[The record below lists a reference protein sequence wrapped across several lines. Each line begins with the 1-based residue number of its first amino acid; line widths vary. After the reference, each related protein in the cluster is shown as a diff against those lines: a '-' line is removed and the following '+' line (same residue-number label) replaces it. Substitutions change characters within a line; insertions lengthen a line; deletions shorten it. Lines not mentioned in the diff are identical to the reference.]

1 MRKLICLG
9 ALTLAAS
16 ANGAASVLP
25 NAAGAAL
32 IEDGF
37 AADNRGLYKQALE
50 KFKAAALAD
59 PQASLPV
66 AVIAQ
71 FYARLGERQPADA
84 LQLRQQARAQAERA
98 LKIEPDDR
106 LAHEVLRALDELT
119 PTALHK
125 ANAAAA
131 NLVEQADQYFDQGK
145 FADAAKKYE
154 AAAQADPLL
163 STAWTNA
170 GDCYLNL
177 RNYPEAE
184 QRLRKGAAI
193 EATNSYAWRAL
204 ADLLLAQRRAQEAL
218 DAMLSAVAAQ
228 PGDGANWDKLA
239 EAGAPNGI
247 VLKSLRLIPKA
258 SASPDPV
265 SGKFKIHYSVDAG
278 IEDMGFWGVIA
289 GFEGLRLQNKG
300 EPARINWLSPFKRA
314 LAMWDGALRGSEQRA
329 LATQRDKPADQTWL
343 TLRTLQNA
351 NQLEPGLLLLAF
363 KESYRPELEAWT
375 KANPEG
381 VKRFIQTYGLRP

>member
-1 MRKLICLG
+1 MRKLLCLA
-9 ALTLAAS
+9 ALALAS

-32 IEDGF
+32 IEEGF
-37 AADNRGLYKQALE
+37 VADNKGLYKQAME

-66 AVIAQ
+66 SVIAQ
-71 FYARLGERQPADA
+71 FYFRLGERKQADA
-84 LQLRQQARAQAERA
+84 PQLRQQARVQAERA
-98 LKIEPDDR
+98 LAIESGDR

-119 PTALHK
+119 PPALHS

-131 NLVEQADQYFDQGK
+131 TLVEQANLYFDQGK

-177 RNYPEAE
+177 RDFPQAE
-184 QRLRKGAAI
+184 QRFRQGAAL
-193 EATNSYAWRAL
+193 EAINSYAWQAL
-204 ADLLLAQRRAQEAL
+204 ADVLVRQWRPQEAF

-239 EAGAPNGI
+239 EVAAHQAI
-247 VLKSLRLIPKA
+247 VLKSLRWIPKA
-258 SASPDPV
+258 SAAPDPAG
-265 SGKFKIHYSVDAG
+265 GKFKIHYTVDAG
-278 IEDMGFWGVIA
+278 LADVGFWGVIA
-289 GFEGLRLQNKG
+289 GFDGLRLQNKG
-300 EPARINWLSPFKRA
+300 EPALINARPPFKRA
-314 LAMWDGALRGSEQRA
+314 LAIWGGALRTPSQRA
-329 LATQRDKPADQTWL
+329 LINLRTTPSDQTWL
-343 TLRTLQNA
+343 TLQTLQDA
-351 NQLEPGLLLLAF
+351 NQLEPALLLLAF
-363 KESYRPELEAWT
+363 KESYRSELEAWT
-375 KANPEG
+375 KANPDG
-381 VKRFIQTYGLRP
+381 VKNFIKTYGLRP